1 MEALDI
7 ITRYGMTQ
15 RKTDGCL
22 LCPRCG
28 RLTMAKNLAENALS
42 RRADVYICSGCGTEE
57 AMRDYCGCG
66 DDVTK
71 WNIVNL
77 VVNMKGE

>member
-15 RKTDGCL
+15 RKTDVRL

-28 RLTMAKNLAENALS
+28 RNTMAQNLAENALS

-66 DDVTK
+66 DDVNK
-71 WNIVNL
+71 WDIVTICRIS
-77 VVNMKGE
+77 KGD